1 MLAVD
6 KNCLQGGFQQS
17 VISNGSVVSQNN
29 NHSFVGLSGSKSV
42 QVFFYRFFISVLR
55 RSNQHWN
62 DFLYKSEIQ
71 DGHHCRTLFIG
82 PYVNINEIIF

>member
-1 MLAVD
+1 
-6 KNCLQGGFQQS
+6 
-17 VISNGSVVSQNN
+17 
-29 NHSFVGLSGSKSV
+29 VGLFCVERKSKMAV
-42 QVFFYRFFISVLR
+42 TKK
-55 RSNQHWN
+55 HWN